1 MVYTFLISVVFI
13 AELIIAITIIQ
24 NLLRLDN
31 VVLELDNKLSSKKL
45 DIKEISELMR
55 KISEQWKILAQDF
68 VDKTKRDAEE
78 ILLRNLSKML
88 VGLLV
93 LNLNFKFVNK
103 IRKSKVT
110 KTLAKGLSFL
120 ENMV

>member
-1 MVYTFLISVVFI
+1 MVYTILISVVFI
-13 AELIIAITIIQ
+13 AELIIAVTLFQ
-24 NLLRLDN
+24 NILRLDKA
-31 VVLELDNKLSSKKL
+31 VIEMDNNLTAKKS
-45 DIKEISELMR
+45 DIKGIAELMR
-55 KISEQWKILAQDF
+55 KISEQWEVLAQDF

-103 IRKSKVT
+103 LRKSKVT

-120 ENMV
+120 GNMV

>member
-1 MVYTFLISVVFI
+1 M
-13 AELIIAITIIQ
+13 IIAITIIQ

-31 VVLELDNKLSSKKL
+31 AVLELDNKLSSKKL
-45 DIKEISELMR
+45 DVKEISELMR
-55 KISEQWKILAQDF
+55 KISEQWEILAQDF
-68 VDKTKRDAEE
+68 VDKTKRDTEE

-110 KTLAKGLSFL
+110 RTLAKGLSFL

>member
-55 KISEQWKILAQDF
+55 KISEQWEILAQDF

-78 ILLRNLSKML
+78 VLLKNLSKLL

-93 LNLNFKFVNK
+93 LNLNIKFVNRIK
-103 IRKSKVT
+103 KSKVT
-110 KTLAKGLSFL
+110 RALAKGLSFL
-120 ENMV
+120 ENVV